1 MRKISIWNHST
12 CVYHKRPSRFS
23 ESHIR
28 KNSKNNSQNQE
39 GECVITGTSYSLN
52 SHFQGRTGLAR
63 QPTQAR
69 ENAAHH
75 RPRPGAAWALLLPG
89 EQNNRLKFWLLLP
102 FVLPLIVLIE
112 VNDVSSHCNKSL
124 GFSGEPLETWRARQ
138 WAMSPSFKG
147 CTWCWATQTNCP
159 DISVTDKSTGSVLQQ
174 KCVSLFLL
182 WYVQTPKKVFKV
194 SYLWGM
200 KKNENKDHKG
210 FRVHHIRSKTS
221 FHLQKLSVQAPG
233 TTMYICVLNDT
244 VRKTKEKLG
253 INLMTQEALGG
264 SQHGWAV
271 SPLKTEPCHLG
282 AFPGGWTNFIIGGLR
297 VKEHCEI
304 VSWKWGKERFIKTLS
319 MSGRKQIVL

>member
-1 MRKISIWNHST
+1 MYLAVSKMRKISIWNHST

-124 GFSGEPLETWRARQ
+124 GFSGEHWRL
-138 WAMSPSFKG
+138 G
-147 CTWCWATQTNCP
+147 EP
-159 DISVTDKSTGSVLQQ
+159 DSG
-174 KCVSLFLL
+174 
-182 WYVQTPKKVFKV
+182 
-194 SYLWGM
+194 
-200 KKNENKDHKG
+200 
-210 FRVHHIRSKTS
+210 
-221 FHLQKLSVQAPG
+221 
-233 TTMYICVLNDT
+233 
-244 VRKTKEKLG
+244 
-253 INLMTQEALGG
+253 
-264 SQHGWAV
+264 
-271 SPLKTEPCHLG
+271 PCHPPLRG
-282 AFPGGWTNFIIGGLR
+282 APDAEL
-297 VKEHCEI
+297 
-304 VSWKWGKERFIKTLS
+304 L
-319 MSGRKQIVL
+319 KQIAQI